1 MQQLKNKLTHC
12 KRKFVISEFNLSS
25 FTVCLDNVFPLR
37 VSWTLPVT
45 R

>member
-12 KRKFVISEFNLSS
+12 KRKVKSEFNLTS
-25 FTVCLDNVFPLR
+25 FTVCLDNVFPLC
-37 VSWTLPVT
+37 VFWTLPVT